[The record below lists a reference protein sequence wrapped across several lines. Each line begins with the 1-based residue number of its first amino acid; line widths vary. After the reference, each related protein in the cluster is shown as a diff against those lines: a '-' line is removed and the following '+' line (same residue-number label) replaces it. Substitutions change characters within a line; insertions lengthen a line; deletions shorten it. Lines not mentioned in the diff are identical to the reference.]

1 MPTGVDILPCV
12 QEPAEQTGPADQ
24 AGPVEQTGRVARAR
38 AGVATTRRR
47 AEDAFHRLEQA
58 RATSS
63 VVDTGFHLYDRD
75 NAAGGPVLAGALA
88 FRLFV
93 FMVPYAFVVVT
104 LFGTSASLSNQSGQE
119 VARET
124 GLTGVLAKSVTDS
137 RRQTDSVKVLSLLV
151 GGYALYAAS
160 RSVVKTTRAVHAL
173 AWRVRLRR
181 ARKPWRGA
189 LLVVA
194 VALATSAMTIGAN
207 SVRSNGVLS
216 ALLVDLVAFVAWAG
230 IWLGVSAL
238 LPRDPRAPW
247 TALVPGALLI
257 GLVTSLMHFATV
269 VYFSRKI
276 SSASDTYGALG
287 IAITILLML
296 YLVGRA
302 IAASAVLNATIFERK
317 AASEAAVTG

>member
-1 MPTGVDILPCV
+1 VDILPGV
-12 QEPAEQTGPADQ
+12 QEPVDETGKT
-24 AGPVEQTGRVARAR
+24 PVEPTGRVAKVR
-38 AGVATTRRR
+38 AGVATTRHR
-47 AEDAFHRLEQA
+47 AESAYRRLEQA

-75 NAAGGPVLAGALA
+75 NAAGGAVLAGALA

-93 FMVPYAFVVVT
+93 FIVPYAFVLIT
-104 LFGTSASLSNQSGQE
+104 LFGTSASLANQSGQE
-119 VARET
+119 VARDT
-124 GLTGVLAKSVTDS
+124 GLTGVVAKSVTDA
-137 RRQTDSVKVLSLLV
+137 RRQTDSVKVLSLLI
-151 GGYALYAAS
+151 GGYALYAAA

-189 LLVVA
+189 LLVIG
-194 VALATSAMTIGAN
+194 VALATSMMAVGGNA
-207 SVRSNGVLS
+207 VRSNGLLS
-216 ALLVDLVAFVAWAG
+216 ALLIDLVAFAIWAG

-247 TALVPGALLI
+247 TALLPGALLI

-269 VYFSRKI
+269 VYFSRKV
-276 SSASDTYGALG
+276 STASDTYGALG
-287 IAITILLML
+287 IAVVILLML

-317 AASEAAVTG
+317 AQADTAPA